1 MPDVAGGSDSKLR
14 WLLGAV
20 VAGIVVLIGLGVLL
34 WPSGDDEPAK
44 TGTGAGSADNAVQE
58 TAEVT
63 ISGEDLPAPSP
74 DAPPGLLAVEDD
86 PAVGLEPPKLVG
98 KSFDDSDVVIDPTDG
113 RPKMV
118 VFGAHWCP
126 HCQKEVP
133 LIQEWIEAGSLPE
146 GVDAYFVST
155 AVDESAPNYPPSN
168 WISEVGWIPPV
179 LLDDT
184 ASGPQRPGSAAIS
197 YGMSGWPAFVLLDSD
212 GKVVQRGSGEIPID
226 TLDQLVG
233 ELAKGT

>member
-1 MPDVAGGSDSKLR
+1 MPDVAGAAGDSRLR
-14 WLLGAV
+14 WVLGAV
-20 VAGIVVLIGLGVLL
+20 VLGAVVVIGLAVLI
-34 WPSGDDEPAK
+34 WPSGGEPAES
-44 TGTGAGSADNAVQE
+44 GSGAGAAENAVQE

-74 DAPPGLLAVEDD
+74 DTPPGLVAVEDD

-98 KSFDDSDVVIDPTDG
+98 ESFDGSEVVIDPSDG

-146 GVDAYFVST
+146 GVDVYLVSS
-155 AVDESAPNYPPSN
+155 AVDEAAVNYPPSN
-168 WISEVGWIPPV
+168 WITEVDWNPPV

-184 ASGPQRPGSAAIS
+184 ASGPHKPGSAAIS
-197 YGMSGWPAFVLLDSD
+197 YGLPGWPYFVLLGAD
-212 GKVVQRGSGEIPID
+212 GKVVQRGSGEIPVEDID
-226 TLDQLVG
+226 RLVG